1 METVVVIVGA
11 GPAGLATSVYL
22 SQHSIPNV
30 ILKKEDIYASYGKK

>member
-22 SQHSIPNV
+22 SQHTIPNV
-30 ILKKEDIYASYGKK
+30 IIKKEDIYASLGKK